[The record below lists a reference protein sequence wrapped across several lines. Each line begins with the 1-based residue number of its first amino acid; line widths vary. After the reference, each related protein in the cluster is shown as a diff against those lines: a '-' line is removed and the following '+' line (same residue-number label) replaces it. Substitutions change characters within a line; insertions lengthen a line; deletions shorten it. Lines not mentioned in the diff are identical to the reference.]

1 MLILAGIKQ
10 LSCFRVDSPQ
20 KWNCDQCSLFYLSYE
35 NLVEHKKKHMNNS
48 EVKCRYCNKV
58 LSTTEESRECYANRK
73 CETCEYRCSQCPQRF
88 LRHSSLMNHENNH
101 SKTKKKKTT
110 ALTSVNK
117 RLGGITPK
125 QNNNKKNLHKKVLK
139 VVDPEALSSS
149 TVDSGDRNKRKR
161 NSSLSSRKKAR
172 LQTDTTITESNIIEG
187 DTGASSSR
195 ELKQLSLKS
204 SKSVKERDSL
214 KLTKQTKEKSPVK
227 FTKTTSEKTPNTK
240 NKTTISKSDTPS
252 TSGNEV
258 NSVNYKPF
266 SCHVCNDNFA
276 SENIL
281 LEHIQSH
288 GDAANS
294 FRCKFC
300 SEEFETIYEIQ
311 YHLAVC
317 PLAEDELEC
326 TLKNSTPPKFI
337 TKTPKSVNKT
347 SSQRKRGRPRK
358 LEESLPNSKEGTDTV
373 TLDTAVAAPLV
384 RTRNKRASYAKSTEP
399 SNKIAKVTSNPVPNG
414 RQKLPMSVQ
423 ETYSMKDNDEIAL
436 DNAQS
441 DLLENDISG
450 DISSDNLNDQS
461 NESFETSV
469 KNQKK
474 HNICPFPRCGM
485 KFTREKALEC
495 HMRNHNDDFDDVLKC
510 HKCDIPFDDI
520 KSLRIH
526 VDECQGLREEKDDD
540 FSGPKKIRPERQDV
554 KTARTHKSDGD
565 FLCKTC
571 GRTYHTAEKLKR

>member
-1 MLILAGIKQ
+1 M
-10 LSCFRVDSPQ
+10 
-20 KWNCDQCSLFYLSYE
+20 
-35 NLVEHKKKHMNNS
+35 EHKKKHMNNS
-48 EVKCRYCNKV
+48 EIKCRYCNKV
-58 LSTTEESRECYANRK
+58 LSVTEESRECYSNRK

-101 SKTKKKKTT
+101 SKPKKKKTT

-117 RLGGITPK
+117 HLGRLTPK
-125 QNNNKKNLHKKVLK
+125 QSNTKKIVHKKVLK
-139 VVDPEALSSS
+139 DVDPEALSSS
-149 TVDSGDRNKRKR
+149 IEDSGDPNKRKR

-172 LQTDTTITESNIIEG
+172 LQNDSTMTESNISEG
-187 DTGASSSR
+187 DTGASNRR
-195 ELKQLSLKS
+195 ELKRLSLKS

-214 KLTKQTKEKSPVK
+214 KPTKQTKEKSLVK
-227 FTKTTSEKTPNTK
+227 LAKTTSEKTPNTK
-240 NKTTISKSDTPS
+240 NKTTISKSDTHNS
-252 TSGNEV
+252 TSGNEI

-281 LEHIQSH
+281 LEHIKSH

-326 TLKNSTPPKFI
+326 TLKNSTPPKFT
-337 TKTPKSVNKT
+337 TKSPKSLNNT
-347 SSQRKRGRPRK
+347 LSQRKRGRPKK
-358 LEESLPNSKEGTDTV
+358 LNESSPNSKEATGTV
-373 TLDTAVAAPLV
+373 TLDTAVAAPLL
-384 RTRNKRASYAKSTEP
+384 RTRNKRKSHAKSTEP
-399 SNKIAKVTSNPVPNG
+399 LTKISKYTSTPVGNG

-423 ETYSMKDNDEIAL
+423 ETYSMKDDDEVGL
-436 DNAQS
+436 DDAQRDS
-441 DLLENDISG
+441 IENDISG
-450 DISSDNLNDQS
+450 DISSENPNDQS

-540 FSGPKKIRPERQDV
+540 FSGPKKIRPERQDI

-565 FLCKTC
+565 FPCKTC

>member
-1 MLILAGIKQ
+1 MIKTFF
-10 LSCFRVDSPQ
+10 CFRVDSPQ
-20 KWNCDQCSLFYLSYE
+20 KWNCDQCSLFYLSHE

-58 LSTTEESRECYANRK
+58 ISNTEESRECYANRK

-101 SKTKKKKTT
+101 SKPKKKKPT
-110 ALTSVNK
+110 ALTSVHKNLTK
-117 RLGGITPK
+117 NTPK
-125 QNNNKKNLHKKVLK
+125 QRNNNKFLNQKVLK
-139 VVDPEALSSS
+139 VVDPEAHSSS
-149 TVDSGDRNKRKR
+149 IVDTDDPNKRKR
-161 NSSLSSRKKAR
+161 NRSSRRKAS
-172 LQTDTTITESNIIEG
+172 LQSDLILTESNIIE
-187 DTGASSSR
+187 DDIGASNRRAVKRSSI
-195 ELKQLSLKS
+195 KS
-204 SKSVKERDSL
+204 SKSVKEKDSL
-214 KLTKQTKEKSPVK
+214 KQTKEKSPVK
-227 FTKTTSEKTPNTK
+227 TKSISEKNPNTK
-240 NKTTISKSDTPS
+240 SKTILSKSDTHNS
-252 TSGNEV
+252 TSGNEI

-281 LEHIQSH
+281 LEHIKSH

-294 FRCKFC
+294 FKCKFC

-311 YHLAVC
+311 YHLAIC

-326 TLKNSTPPKFI
+326 TLKNTTPPKFI
-337 TKTPKSVNKT
+337 TKSPKSLNKPST
-347 SSQRKRGRPRK
+347 QRKRGRPRK
-358 LEESLPNSKEGTDTV
+358 LRESLPNSEDSTV
-373 TLDTAVAAPLV
+373 TLGTAVAPTPLV
-384 RTRNKRASYAKSTEP
+384 RTRNKRKSLAKSTEP
-399 SNKIAKVTSNPVPNG
+399 LNKVAKVTSNPLPNG
-414 RQKLPMSVQ
+414 RRKLPMSVQ
-423 ETYSMKDNDEIAL
+423 ETYSMKDDEEVGL

-441 DLLENDISG
+441 DSRENDISG
-450 DISSDNLNDQS
+450 DISSENFNDQS
-461 NESFETSV
+461 NESFETGV

-540 FSGPKKIRPERQDV
+540 FSGPKKIRPERQDL
-554 KTARTHKSDGD
+554 KTARTHKSDQD
-565 FLCKTC
+565 FPCKTC
-571 GRTYHTAEKLKR
+571 GRTYHSAEKLKR

>member
-1 MLILAGIKQ
+1 M
-10 LSCFRVDSPQ
+10 
-20 KWNCDQCSLFYLSYE
+20 
-35 NLVEHKKKHMNNS
+35 EHKKKHMNNS
-48 EVKCRYCNKV
+48 EVKCRYCSKV

-73 CETCEYRCSQCPQRF
+73 CETCEYGCSQCPKRF

-101 SKTKKKKTT
+101 SKPKKKKPTV
-110 ALTSVNK
+110 LTPVNK
-117 RLGGITPK
+117 HVSENTPK
-125 QNNNKKNLHKKVLK
+125 QSHSKKNLTKKVVK
-139 VVDPEALSSS
+139 IVDSEALSNSI
-149 TVDSGDRNKRKR
+149 VDTGDPNKRKR
-161 NSSLSSRKKAR
+161 NASLSSRKKAR
-172 LQTDTTITESNIIEG
+172 LQTDTTVTESNIIEG
-187 DTGASSSR
+187 DNGVSNSR
-195 ELKQLSLKS
+195 ALKRTSLKS
-204 SKSVKERDSL
+204 TKSVKEKDSL
-214 KLTKQTKEKSPVK
+214 KPTKQTKEKSPVK
-227 FTKTTSEKTPNTK
+227 LTKTTSEKTPNSK
-240 NKTTISKSDTPS
+240 NKTTTSKSDSHNSTP
-252 TSGNEV
+252 GNGT

-288 GDAANS
+288 GNAANS
-294 FRCKFC
+294 FKCKFC
-300 SEEFETIYEIQ
+300 SEEFGTIYEIQ

-326 TLKNSTPPKFI
+326 TLKSSTPPKLI
-337 TKTPKSVNKT
+337 TK
-347 SSQRKRGRPRK
+347 SSQCKRGRPRK
-358 LEESLPNSKEGTDTV
+358 LRESLPNSKESTV
-373 TLDTAVAAPLV
+373 TLDTVVAVPLV
-384 RTRNKRASYAKSTEP
+384 TTRNKRKSLAKSTEP
-399 SNKIAKVTSNPVPNG
+399 LKKVAKVTLNRVPNG

-423 ETYSMKDNDEIAL
+423 ETYSMKGEDEVGF

-441 DLLENDISG
+441 DSLENDTSG
-450 DISSDNLNDQS
+450 DISSEDHNDQS
-461 NESFETSV
+461 NESFKTSV

-474 HNICPFPRCGM
+474 LNICPFPRCGM

-540 FSGPKKIRPERQDV
+540 FSGPKKIRPIRQDI

-565 FLCKTC
+565 FPCKPC